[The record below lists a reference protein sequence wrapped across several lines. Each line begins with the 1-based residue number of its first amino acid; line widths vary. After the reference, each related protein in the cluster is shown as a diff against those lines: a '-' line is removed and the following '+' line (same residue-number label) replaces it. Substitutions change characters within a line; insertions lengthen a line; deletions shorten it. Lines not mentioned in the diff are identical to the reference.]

1 MKKYISNSREQTV
14 QIAKEFAKTVK
25 KGDIICLN
33 GDLGAGKTTFT
44 QGLAVGL
51 DIKETVN
58 SPTFVIISEY
68 LSGNLPL
75 QRLKPDAQLTG

>member
-1 MKKYISNSREQTV
+1 MESLQSFEDTIALGKHIGKKLR
-14 QIAKEFAKTVK
+14 A
-25 KGDIICLN
+25 GDVLLLE

-51 DIKETVN
+51 DVKETVN